1 MKIAGAKKYIFEKLE
16 HISDSAMFE
25 ASEIL
30 IYATKISREK
40 LLFSKDTKV
49 TALQMLKI
57 KNVIHKRRRGIP
69 LQYLLGEWEFYG
81 IPFKVGRGVLIPRAD
96 TELLVDTALEY
107 ISKNKNAVNV
117 FDFCAGSGAIGIA
130 VSVNSPST
138 VVTMVE
144 KSKKAFKY
152 LKKNISLL
160 EKAQKI
166 NVKGVRAD
174 ILNFEPKEKCDLLL
188 SNPPYIKSGDIHNLS
203 NEVKHEPKTALDG
216 GEDGL
221 IFYREICK
229 NAEKYLKPNGKLM
242 FEIGYDEADEVEKIM
257 YENGFFNIEV
267 SKDLGGNDRV
277 VTGDYMPNDINN

>member
-188 SNPPYIKSGDIHNLS
+188 SNPPYIKSGDMHNLS

-221 IFYREICK
+221 IFYRALVFDWSK
-229 NAEKYLKPNGKLM
+229 KLK
-242 FEIGYDEADEVEKIM
+242 
-257 YENGFFNIEV
+257 ENGFMAFECGE
-267 SKDLGGNDRV
+267 DQA
-277 VTGDYMPNDINN
+277 NDICNLFDEINFDNETVNDYKKNSCC